1 MTENNN
7 ITEDNAQ
14 NLNTATTSNTEDSR
28 VIAVTKESL
37 WYIDN
42 YVLIRDYYDRTV
54 SRIAARCIRKGNI
67 AVEEYPFYSYIVD
80 VLEELCET
88 GDYII
93 SHTELHPFVEKKIK
107 GGVKALEDNLSL
119 YKQELER
126 NASVE
131 MTARNDADLSAAK
144 EAFSG
149 FTDQADN
156 KPTAG
161 AGQSIDDV
169 VAKLMAEQNKL
180 IEEKDKKD
188 ENV

>member
-1 MTENNN
+1 MTK
-7 ITEDNAQ
+7 D
-14 NLNTATTSNTEDSR
+14 D
-28 VIAVTKESL
+28 IAVTKESL

-67 AVEEYPFYSYIVD
+67 AVEDYPFYPYIID

-93 SHTELHPFVEKKIK
+93 EHKELHPFVEKKIK
-107 GGVKALEDNLSL
+107 GGVAALEQNLDL
-119 YKQELER
+119 YKQELVR
-126 NASVE
+126 NSSVD
-131 MTARNDADLSAAK
+131 MAAKKAADLTVAK
-144 EAFSG
+144 DAFSG

-156 KPTAG
+156 PISG

-169 VAKLMAEQNKL
+169 VAKLVAEQEKL
-180 IEEKDKKD
+180 IKKKEESD
-188 ENV
+188 E

>member
-1 MTENNN
+1 MENN
-7 ITEDNAQ
+7 DN
-14 NLNTATTSNTEDSR
+14 E
-28 VIAVTKESL
+28 VAVTKESL

-67 AVEEYPFYSYIVD
+67 AVEDYPFYTYIID
-80 VLEELCET
+80 VLDELCET

-93 SHTELHPFVEKKIK
+93 SHTELHPYVEKKIK
-107 GGVKALEDNLSL
+107 GGIQALKDNLSL

-131 MTARNDADLSAAK
+131 MTVKKDVEDISSAK
-144 EAFSG
+144 DDIFGG
-149 FTDQADN
+149 FTNQAED
-156 KPTAG
+156 PTKG

-169 VAKLMAEQNKL
+169 VAKLMAEQDKL
-180 IEEKDKKD
+180 IKTKEEND
-188 ENV
+188 EEI

>member
-1 MTENNN
+1 MENNN
-7 ITEDNAQ
+7 NE
-14 NLNTATTSNTEDSR
+14 
-28 VIAVTKESL
+28 VAVTKESL

-67 AVEEYPFYSYIVD
+67 AVEDYPFYTYIID
-80 VLEELCET
+80 VLDELCET

-93 SHTELHPFVEKKIK
+93 SHTELHPYVEKKIK
-107 GGVKALEDNLSL
+107 GGIQALKDNLSL

-131 MTARNDADLSAAK
+131 MTVKKDVEDITSAK
-144 EAFSG
+144 DDIFSG
-149 FTDQADN
+149 FTNQAED
-156 KPTAG
+156 PTKG

-169 VAKLMAEQNKL
+169 VAKLMAEQDKL
-180 IEEKDKKD
+180 IKTKEEND
-188 ENV
+188 EEI